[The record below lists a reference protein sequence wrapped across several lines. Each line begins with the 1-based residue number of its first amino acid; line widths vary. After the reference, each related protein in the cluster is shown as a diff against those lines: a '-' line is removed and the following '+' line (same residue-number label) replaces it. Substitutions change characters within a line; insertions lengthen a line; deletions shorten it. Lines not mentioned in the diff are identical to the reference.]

1 MEQESPIFG
10 PPAGAGDFEV
20 LPGAGDL
27 GGVTAFHKSFFPL
40 FVHVTKSLPDLAV
53 APTLRHLLPGVFEVA
68 LIAEGETRSVPTS
81 KTRRIIE
88 MRFMSKKL
96 LRLIMI

>member
-1 MEQESPIFG
+1 MG
-10 PPAGAGDFEV
+10 PLAGVGDFEV

-27 GGVTAFHKSFFPL
+27 GGVTAFHTSFFPL

-53 APTLRHLLPGVFEVA
+53 APTLRHLLPGELDVA
-68 LIAEGETRSVPTS
+68 LTADVETNSAPTS
-81 KTRRIIE
+81 NRRRVIE
-88 MRFMSKKL
+88 IRFMSKKL